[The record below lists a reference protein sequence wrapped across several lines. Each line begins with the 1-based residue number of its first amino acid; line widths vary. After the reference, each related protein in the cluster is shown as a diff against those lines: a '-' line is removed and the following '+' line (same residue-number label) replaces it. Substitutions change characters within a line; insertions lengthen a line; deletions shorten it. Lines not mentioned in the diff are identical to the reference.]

1 LNERI
6 LRSGRGSQA
15 AVERAQHPDRQ
26 SDAAALEGVHVL
38 AQLAANDRELG
49 ERRVDQFRLQVG
61 MPLEYEAEDRHQQEQ
76 QREQRQ
82 EPVVGD
88 QRRQVGTLVVAKL

>member
-1 LNERI
+1 
-6 LRSGRGSQA
+6 
-15 AVERAQHPDRQ
+15 
-26 SDAAALEGVHVL
+26 
-38 AQLAANDRELG
+38 
-49 ERRVDQFRLQVG
+49 

-88 QRRQVGTLVVAKL
+88 QRRQVGTLVVAEL